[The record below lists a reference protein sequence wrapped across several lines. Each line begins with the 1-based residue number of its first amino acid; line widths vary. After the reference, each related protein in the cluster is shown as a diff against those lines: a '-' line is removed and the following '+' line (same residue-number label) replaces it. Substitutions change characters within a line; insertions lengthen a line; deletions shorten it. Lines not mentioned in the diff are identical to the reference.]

1 MGKIYAKIGMAGLVL
16 FSLSG
21 CSVSDKETEEKKE
34 VVTIQVENATSES
47 SLTET
52 IEKVKPT
59 VVDVY
64 AYGENFIGAGS
75 GVIVSRSDEG
85 YYIVTNHHVIDEAKE
100 FEIVTYSDV
109 GSCAYDA
116 ILIGGS
122 PRNDI
127 AVLKVTTEET
137 WTVATFIEDSSAVKI
152 GQEVIAIGNPLGILG
167 GSVTHGIISATER
180 EVYVEDIGYMRLFQ
194 TDAAINSGN
203 SGGALFSYNGLLIGI
218 VNSGYSDYEGL
229 NFAIPAN
236 VARKCAVSLI
246 ETYHQ
251 NGDHLG
257 YVDGETYLGLE
268 LKAAALYTDN
278 TFGEQ
283 IETVYISEVNDSG
296 DAANY
301 AIKDYLSFAEG
312 KNSEFY
318 ALTKIGDQTIS
329 SVKEAQKAIQTYTSG
344 QTISL
349 TFEEIKYAR
358 VGGGMISQSV
368 YYLSGTEIEMN
379 IPLSQYIYAI

>member
-1 MGKIYAKIGMAGLVL
+1 MGKIYAKIGMTGLVL

-75 GVIVSRSDEG
+75 GVIVSHSDEG

-109 GSCAYDA
+109 GSCVYDA

-137 WTVATFIEDSSAVKI
+137 WTVATFIEDSSVVKI

-283 IETVYISEVNDSG
+283 IETVYVSEVNDSG

-318 ALTKIGDQTIS
+318 ALTKVGDQTIS

-368 YYLSGTEIEMN
+368 YYLSGTEIKMN